1 MPKHKKISPKI
12 QELEIGNP
20 RTRERVVWTNITNAG
35 KAELEY
41 LSKAK
46 KKYGIYFSE
55 LRASSEKTNA
65 QRPILEKKEK
75 HFFLIMHF
83 PVFKDN
89 EIVAAE
95 IDFFIGHQMLVT
107 VHGNNIPV
115 LNDFFNTC
123 KKDDFSLLSYRKE
136 SSIILLYEILSK
148 LTAAS
153 YDIMDQNS
161 ARITAWEKKIF
172 VSDQRKAALEIL
184 NLKKNIIGFRRI
196 IQNHKNI
203 LKQILEMKSSLI
215 GHEELRGYYSE
226 LIENTK
232 RIWEFSEIQKE
243 SVDALNDTNESLLN
257 YSINNVMKILTVV
270 SAVFSVLMLLA
281 SLFSMN
287 IVNGMPLMNHENGF
301 WIITGIISF
310 FGLLMTIFFIKKR
323 WI

>member
-1 MPKHKKISPKI
+1 MPKHKRISLKI
-12 QELEIGNP
+12 QEVEIGNP
-20 RTRERVVWTNITNAG
+20 RTREKVIWTNIANAG
-35 KAELEY
+35 KPELEY
-41 LSKAK
+41 LAKQK

-55 LRASSEKTNA
+55 LRASSEKSNA
-65 QRPILEKKEK
+65 QRPSITKKEK

-83 PVFKDN
+83 PIFKDG

-95 IDFFIGHQMLVT
+95 IDFFIGHGLLIT
-107 VHGNNIPV
+107 VHSNNIPA
-115 LNDFFNTC
+115 LNNFFNTC
-123 KKDDFSLLSYRKE
+123 KKDDYSLLSYHKE
-136 SSIILLYEILSK
+136 SSIILLYELLSK

-161 ARITAWEKKIF
+161 AKITFWEKKIF

-184 NLKKNIIGFRRI
+184 NLKKNIISFRRI

-203 LKQILEMKSSLI
+203 LKQVMDMKSSLI
-215 GHEELRGYYSE
+215 PHNELIQYYSE
-226 LIENTK
+226 LIEDTK

-270 SAVFSVLMLLA
+270 SAVFSLLMLLS
-281 SLFSMN
+281 SLFGMN
-287 IVNGMPLMNHENGF
+287 IVNGMPFANNPNGF
-301 WIITGIISF
+301 WLLTAIFTVI
-310 FGLLMTIFFIKKR
+310 GLVMTAFFIKKR